1 MELNK
6 ILDQIEIDGE
16 FAVSKSTGK
25 RYHYSDFLEKISKQF
40 NLKKKD
46 KDRIKSHFVDT
57 VKVQSENSINVE
69 KFIKKYNF
77 QFADGIYLING
88 EIYSIDDVYKFLW
101 KNEQLLPTEANLLLE
116 NIEKISEN
124 VSIQGEIF
132 EKIKLKAVP
141 RESKYLKSLD
151 EIYGL
156 QINFR
161 DILFNIL
168 TPNSKPLFHV
178 FYDDGIGGTGKSTLL
193 EVITKIVGE
202 KYTSNVLLDQFGNR
216 FIFANMLGKYVNIGD
231 DNGKNDELQNV
242 GTLKSIVTGNRVTI
256 DRKGIS
262 PIEVR
267 IFAKQIFATNILPY
281 IDFTDGG
288 IMRRL
293 NIVKM
298 NAPIPS
304 WVEMCTLDDDEVGAI
319 VHEVLTKGRDLT
331 DNRNELAIETSPLYR
346 FFTVKSDTSYDAYKS
361 FCDDYG
367 FKKLNIINFES
378 KARFIKSYINRRV
391 EQLMTK

>member
-25 RYHYSDFLEKISKQF
+25 RYHYSDFVEKISKQF

-132 EKIKLKAVP
+132 EK
-141 RESKYLKSLD
+141 
-151 EIYGL
+151 
-156 QINFR
+156 
-161 DILFNIL
+161 
-168 TPNSKPLFHV
+168 
-178 FYDDGIGGTGKSTLL
+178 
-193 EVITKIVGE
+193 
-202 KYTSNVLLDQFGNR
+202 
-216 FIFANMLGKYVNIGD
+216 
-231 DNGKNDELQNV
+231 
-242 GTLKSIVTGNRVTI
+242 
-256 DRKGIS
+256 
-262 PIEVR
+262 
-267 IFAKQIFATNILPY
+267 
-281 IDFTDGG
+281 
-288 IMRRL
+288 
-293 NIVKM
+293 
-298 NAPIPS
+298 
-304 WVEMCTLDDDEVGAI
+304 
-319 VHEVLTKGRDLT
+319 
-331 DNRNELAIETSPLYR
+331 
-346 FFTVKSDTSYDAYKS
+346 
-361 FCDDYG
+361 
-367 FKKLNIINFES
+367 
-378 KARFIKSYINRRV
+378 
-391 EQLMTK
+391 